1 MGFPAVN
8 SDLQRNA
15 FLSNIAHS
23 NALPGAVFAAAENII
38 AGAGVI
44 KLSYAGILAP
54 ARGADVTTRVRS
66 RPISAIAT
74 FRRRRAI
81 PPWRRSGSRNSF
93 EIDCRS
99 DHVHSRKTP
108 TAKRLLLFLGMI
120 VASIGTQAVA
130 QSGGFPCDA
139 FKVQP
144 NGRLEV
150 VRPVTITGPN
160 GKMTLNS
167 GISFGPE
174 GLYMGAN
181 IFELYQKNCH

>member
-1 MGFPAVN
+1 M
-8 SDLQRNA
+8 
-15 FLSNIAHS
+15 
-23 NALPGAVFAAAENII
+23 
-38 AGAGVI
+38 
-44 KLSYAGILAP
+44 
-54 ARGADVTTRVRS
+54 
-66 RPISAIAT
+66 
-74 FRRRRAI
+74 
-81 PPWRRSGSRNSF
+81 
-93 EIDCRS
+93 
-99 DHVHSRKTP
+99 
-108 TAKRLLLFLGMI
+108 AKRLLLFLGMI

-144 NGRLEV
+144 NRRLEV

-181 IFELYQKNCH
+181 IFELYRKSCY